1 MLQVHTPNEH
11 WKVIPDTDGMYY
23 ISSHGRVYSTKR
35 NILLKQIPNRRGY
48 LQVTLYKKGKSKTS
62 LVHRLVAQAFI
73 HQPYKEQNTVNH
85 IDGDKTNN
93 HIDNLEWVTLQEN
106 IDHAFKSGLHGS
118 PKRPVLCVE
127 LNTVFKSV
135 NEAGK
140 HLGVSPRNIHN
151 VCNGTRKHTGGYT
164 WKFI

>member
-1 MLQVHTPNEH
+1 MATEL
-11 WKVIPDTDGMYY
+11 WKPIPDTDDVYY

-35 NILLKQIPNRRGY
+35 NIFRKQSFNRRGY
-48 LQVTLYKKGKSKTS
+48 LQVTLHIKGKRRGA

-73 HQPYKEQNTVNH
+73 HQPSKEQDTVNH

-93 HIDNLEWVTLQEN
+93 RIDNLEWVTLQEN
-106 IDHAFKSGLHGS
+106 IDHAFKSGLHIN

-127 LNTVFKSV
+127 LNTVFKSIS
-135 NEAGK
+135 EASK
-140 HLGVSPRNIHN
+140 HLGVSPRSIHN
-151 VCNGTRKHTGGYT
+151 VCNGIRKRTGGYT

>member
-1 MLQVHTPNEH
+1 MVNEI
-11 WKVIPDTDGMYY
+11 WKSIPDTDNVYY

-35 NILLKQIPNRRGY
+35 NIFRKPTLNHRGY
-48 LQVTLYKKGKSKTS
+48 LQVTLYKKGKPRLA

-73 HQPYKEQNTVNH
+73 HQPSKEQNTVNH
-85 IDGDKTNN
+85 IDGDKANN

-106 IDHAFKSGLHGS
+106 IDHAFKSGLHGN

-135 NEAGK
+135 SEASK

-151 VCNGTRKHTGGYT
+151 VCTGIRKRTGGYT

>member
-1 MLQVHTPNEH
+1 MATEL
-11 WKVIPDTDGMYY
+11 WKPIPDTYGGYY

-35 NILLKQIPNRRGY
+35 NIFLKQIFNRRGY
-48 LQVTLYKKGKSKTS
+48 LQVNLCTKGKLKVP

-73 HQPYKEQNTVNH
+73 HQPSKEQNTVNH
-85 IDGDKTNN
+85 IDGDKANN

-106 IDHAFKSGLHGS
+106 IDHAFKSGLHS
-118 PKRPVLCVE
+118 NPKRPVLCVE

-135 NEAGK
+135 SEAGK
-140 HLGVSPRNIHN
+140 YLGVSPSNIHN
-151 VCNGTRKHTGGYT
+151 VCNGKLKRTGGYT